1 MTFAY
6 IKVISDKGYKEAG
19 YRLTLTPQEYIQNK
33 EYYQQY
39 AITKLCILRGWT
51 AQDLR
56 RYGYNKI
63 RVFFR
68 EV

>member
-1 MTFAY
+1 MIYTY
-6 IKVISDKGYKEAG
+6 IKVMSDKGYKEAG
-19 YRLTLTPQEYIQNK
+19 YRLPITKEEYEQNK

-39 AITKLCILRGWT
+39 AITKLCIFRGWT
-51 AQDLR
+51 VRDLQ
-56 RYGYNKI
+56 RYGYNKT

>member
-1 MTFAY
+1 MIFTY

-19 YRLTLTPQEYIQNK
+19 YRLPITQEEYEQNK
-33 EYYQQY
+33 EYYKQY
-39 AITKLCILRGWT
+39 AIIKLCILRGWT
-51 AQDLR
+51 TKDLQ
-56 RYGYNKI
+56 RYGYNKT